1 MPSKYWQE
9 LDWQDEMQPNIDKI
23 IHAKCHPNIDK
34 MQDEATYI
42 VQPNVKLVS
51 ELWAWSNENE

>member
-1 MPSKYWQE
+1 MQAKPKMHLT
-9 LDWQDEMQPNIDKI
+9 LDQTLDQIMK
-23 IHAKCHPNIDK
+23 AKCHPNIDK

-51 ELWAWSNENE
+51 EL